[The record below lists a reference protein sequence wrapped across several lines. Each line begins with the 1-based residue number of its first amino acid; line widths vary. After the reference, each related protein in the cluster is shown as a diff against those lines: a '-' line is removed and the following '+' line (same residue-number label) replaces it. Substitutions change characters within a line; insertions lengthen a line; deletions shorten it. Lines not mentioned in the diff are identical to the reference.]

1 MKEEVVIITGYPDSV
16 YVNGK
21 DLAKGFTK
29 HVYKKWQHPVAIL
42 REPQYAAIFATGT
55 QSVRVI
61 LEIDQKKSKLN
72 QTPSIIVPFGSP
84 IPVDIPI
91 RIGGNKL
98 QQIKYT
104 TFRKLI
110 THESTD
116 DL

>member
-16 YVNGK
+16 YDNGK
-21 DLAKGFTK
+21 DLANGFTK
-29 HVYKKWQHPVAIL
+29 HVYKKWQNPVAIL
-42 REPQYAAIFATGT
+42 RELQYAAIFVTGT
-55 QSVRVI
+55 QSVLVI
-61 LEIDQKKSKLN
+61 IEIDQKKSKLD
-72 QTPSIIVPFGSP
+72 QTPAIIVPLGSP

-91 RIGGNKL
+91 RIGSNKL